1 MLSPAIIGNIKYVKI
16 YEDIP
21 QNNPGTIHLH
31 PPNGY
36 RVFAEI
42 RILNLR
48 LVSMFKLFICS
59 RIQVIHKKP
68 NIRSAFLWAQRDLNP
83 QLTDYESATLT
94 N

>member
-68 NIRSAFLWAQRDLNP
+68 NITFDFFVGPEGLEP
-83 QLTDYESATLT
+83 PT
-94 N
+94 NGL